1 CARKERTLTADAVGK
16 IRFPKLTDRFKFEA
30 HSGASGRLLVEA
42 GGGIHM
48 SSHAKELFVPV
59 KTLECTITTDFLVVK
74 ENKLEENKLEGA
86 ALGE

>member
-1 CARKERTLTADAVGK
+1 
-16 IRFPKLTDRFKFEA
+16 
-30 HSGASGRLLVEA
+30 
-42 GGGIHM
+42 M

-86 ALGE
+86 ALGEVDNNPHRWPPLVDSLTKQFCTWLPLKEEYQ